1 MLEQYVT
8 KENILTVLP
17 ALCVI
22 GYKFYPEIKDW
33 FNHEN
38 IQDKLYSDNHV
49 WIKEIGYNT
58 FLLGVSD
65 YLNKKYSNFNL
76 VSFRD
81 PNKYRKNTKIATLI
95 SLHNSFEIR
104 APCDLRIEEVYKEV
118 NNNINE
124 LCKDYEGTP
133 LMKISIKKDNRY
145 QLNELISTE
154 NYNNKYMSEG
164 TVLNN

>member
-17 ALCVI
+17 ALCII

-33 FNHEN
+33 LFHEN
-38 IQDKLYSDNHV
+38 IDGKLYSDNHV

-76 VSFRD
+76 VSFKE
-81 PNKYRKNTKIATLI
+81 NTKYRKNTKIATLI
-95 SLHNSFEIR
+95 SLHNNFEIR
-104 APCDLRIEEVYKEV
+104 APCDLRIEEINKEV
-118 NNNINE
+118 NSNITE
-124 LCKDYEGTP
+124 LCKNYEGTP
-133 LMKISIKKDNRY
+133 LMKISIKKENRN
-145 QLNELISTE
+145 QLNELLSTL
-154 NYNNKYMSEG
+154 NYQNKYMSEG
-164 TVLNN
+164 TILNN